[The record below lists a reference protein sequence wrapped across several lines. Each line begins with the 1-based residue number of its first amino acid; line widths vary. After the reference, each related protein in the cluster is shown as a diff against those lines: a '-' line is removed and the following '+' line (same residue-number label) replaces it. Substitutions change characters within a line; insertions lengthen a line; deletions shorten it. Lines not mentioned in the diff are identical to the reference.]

1 MSMIIRR
8 GIARAVKA
16 APVVTYAKEEP
27 KKVEVVEPK
36 EVNAEETEKVLD
48 RKEIESMPYFGLK
61 SLATK
66 NGIEVANKKTA
77 ELRVELIEKLG
88 L

>member
-1 MSMIIRR
+1 MSMMIRR
-8 GIARAVKA
+8 GIARAAKA
-16 APVVTYAKEEP
+16 APAVTYAKEEP
-27 KKVEVVEPK
+27 KKVEAVKTEEPK
-36 EVNAEETEKVLD
+36 ETEKVLD

-66 NGIEVANKKTA
+66 NGIEVAGKKTA
-77 ELRVELIEKLG
+77 ELRGELIEKLG

>member
-1 MSMIIRR
+1 MSMMIRR
-8 GIARAVKA
+8 GIARAAKA
-16 APVVTYAKEEP
+16 VPVISYEEP
-27 KKVEVVEPK
+27 KVEKVESVKTEEPK
-36 EVNAEETEKVLD
+36 ETEKVLT

-66 NGIEVANKKTA
+66 NGIEVAKKKTA
-77 ELRVELIEKLG
+77 ELRGELIEKLG

>member
-1 MSMIIRR
+1 MSMMIRR
-8 GIARAVKA
+8 GIARAARAVPA
-16 APVVTYAKEEP
+16 VTYAKEEP
-27 KKVEVVEPK
+27 EKVETVKAEE
-36 EVNAEETEKVLD
+36 EVETEKVLD

-66 NGIEVANKKTA
+66 NGIEVAGKKTA
-77 ELRVELIEKLG
+77 ELRGELIEKLG